1 MRFLTTPLLAL
12 CLFACDKPEAP
23 DAGVDAGAT
32 VDAGTVIPPT
42 CLPDT
47 FDAGPASDAGNDF
60 SCRGAGPQTGGQ
72 AELVITG
79 KATRAGF
86 TRTPVSGVTIELL
99 GSDGTVLASTVSGDG
114 GVYRLSYDAGCLP
127 LDGEVRATHPPDDAG
142 FKLAYAS
149 PPSPWRYDRSNLEL
163 VLFDE
168 STSQLAAA
176 LASVA
181 LVDGGAV
188 LALTVDDCQ
197 SDPVAGALV
206 TTAGG
211 VGAIRYVGAAGLPT
225 ATQAST
231 SPTGELV
238 IFNLP
243 GNSVEVTA
251 TLDGGVLSQRVV
263 RVHGDAA
270 TGTSLQP

>member
-1 MRFLTTPLLAL
+1 MRLLTTPLLAL
-12 CLFACDKPEAP
+12 CLFACDSKPEP
-23 DAGVDAGAT
+23 DAGTDAGGP
-32 VDAGTVIPPT
+32 VDSGTIIPPT

-47 FDAGPASDAGNDF
+47 FDAGPATDAGNDF
-60 SCRGAGPQTGGQ
+60 SCRGRAPRSGGQ

-86 TRTPVSGVTIELL
+86 TRTALSGVTLELL
-99 GSDGTVLASTVSGDG
+99 GSAGTVLASTVSGEG
-114 GVYRLSYDAGCLP
+114 GVYRLSFDAGCLP

-142 FKLAYAS
+142 FVLAYAS

-168 STSQLAAA
+168 STSRLAAA
-176 LASVA
+176 LANVT

-188 LALTVDDCQ
+188 LALTVDDCNA
-197 SDPVAGALV
+197 DPVEGALV
-206 TTAGG
+206 ATAGG

-225 ATQAST
+225 ATQTST
-231 SPTGELV
+231 SATGELV

-243 GNSVEVTA
+243 GPSVEVTA
-251 TLDGGVLSQRVV
+251 TLDGGVISQRVV
-263 RVHGDAA
+263 RVHADSA
-270 TGTSLQP
+270 TGTSLEP